1 MTSTTTP
8 SGQSLY
14 LEPNQTR
21 SAPPTEFE
29 NRLGDAIE
37 AAYAAGVHDLDG
49 LVARLAADGPQHPDG
64 NPWTATSFT
73 ELIAEL
79 GR

>member
-1 MTSTTTP
+1 MTSTSTR
-8 SGQSLY
+8 SGQPPY

-37 AAYAAGVHDLDG
+37 AAYAAGIDDLDG
-49 LVARLAADGPQHPDG
+49 LVARLEAEGPARPDG
-64 NPWTATSFT
+64 NPWTADSFA
-73 ELIAEL
+73 ELMAEL